1 MTPYPYG
8 KSNSNNSR
16 FTIRNHGGQKKR
28 HNIFQV
34 LKEKNCQP
42 RILFPVKIFKSEGE
56 IKILRCRRTKKM
68 CHPEMAKGRSLNR
81 KKTMK
86 EETML
91 GTY

>member
-1 MTPYPYG
+1 MG
-8 KSNSNNSR
+8 KAIQTTANLSSETMEAR
-16 FTIRNHGGQKKR
+16 RKR

-56 IKILRCRRTKKM
+56 IKTLRCRRKKKI
-68 CHPEMAKGRSLNR
+68 CHPEMAKERSLNR

-91 GTY
+91 RMY